1 MVYAMHHITPEVTT
15 ALASFNTALRLLK
28 GVTDDNKVAH
38 HTANTRTAARKVMM
52 VLTTAIAEAEAS
64 LLPKGE
70 KVGVAGKFTIVRRGK
85 AYEEA
90 DTLLKALLQTRKAFE
105 AEQAEHLRT
114 PVTALGG
121 DSTRWPSWA
130 WAK

>member
-1 MVYAMHHITPEVTT
+1 MVDAMTHTTPEVTT

-28 GVTDDNKVAH
+28 GVTDDNKRAH
-38 HTANTRTAARKVMM
+38 HTANTRTTARKVMM

-70 KVGVAGKFTIVRRGK
+70 KVGEAGKFTIVRRGK

-90 DTLLKALLQTRKAFE
+90 DALLKALRHLKATF
-105 AEQAEHLRT
+105 AREQADHLST

>member
-1 MVYAMHHITPEVTT
+1 MVDAMTHTTPEVTNAIT
-15 ALASFNTALRLLK
+15 AFNTALRLLN
-28 GVTDDNKVAH
+28 GVTDDNKRAH
-38 HTANTRTAARKVMM
+38 HEASTRTAARKVMQA
-52 VLTTAIAEAEAS
+52 LTTAIINAEAS

-70 KVGVAGKFTIVRRGK
+70 KVGEAGKFTIVRRGK

-90 DTLLKALLQTRKAFE
+90 DALLKALRQTKATF
-105 AEQAEHLRT
+105 AREQAIHLST

-121 DSTRWPSWA
+121 DSSRWPSWA

>member
-1 MVYAMHHITPEVTT
+1 MKHITPEVTT
-15 ALASFNTALRLLK
+15 ALASFNTALRLLN

-38 HTANTRTAARKVMM
+38 HTANTRTAARKVMQ
-52 VLTTAIAEAEAS
+52 VLTTALIEAEAS

-90 DTLLKALLQTRKAFE
+90 LETLTALKALKADF
-105 AEQAEHLRT
+105 AKANAEHLST

-121 DSTRWPSWA
+121 DSSRWPSWA

>member
-1 MVYAMHHITPEVTT
+1 MVDAMTHTTPEVTT
-15 ALASFNTALRLLK
+15 ALANFNTALRLLN
-28 GVTDDNKVAH
+28 GVTDDNKRAH
-38 HTANTRTAARKVMM
+38 HEANTRTTARKVMQA
-52 VLTTAIAEAEAS
+52 LTTAIINAETS

-70 KVGVAGKFTIVRRGK
+70 KVGEAGKFTIVRRGK

-90 DTLLKALLQTRKAFE
+90 DALLKALRQTKATF
-105 AEQAEHLRT
+105 AREQALHLST
-114 PVTALGG
+114 PVTALSG

>member
-1 MVYAMHHITPEVTT
+1 MVDAMTHITPET
-15 ALASFNTALRLLK
+15 ANAIASFNSSLRLLN
-28 GVTDDNKVAH
+28 GVTDDNKVAL
-38 HTANTRTAARKVMM
+38 HTANTRSAARKVMQ
-52 VLTTAIAEAEAS
+52 VLTSAIAEAETS

-90 DTLLKALLQTRKAFE
+90 DALLKALRQTKATF
-105 AEQAEHLRT
+105 AREQALHLST

-121 DSTRWPSWA
+121 DSSRWPSWA